1 MAAATRSGGATPVL
15 RQRVITALI
24 LGLLLLAAMFWLP
37 APAWVVLVLVAVA
50 LGGNEWARLS
60 GLSGAARIFYVVTVV
75 AALAAV
81 IGYGLAHGTYARQL
95 HMALY
100 VLAAVFWLAVA
111 PVWLGQGWRPGKGA
125 LVLAGCV
132 VLIPAG
138 LAMNA
143 LRAESPATLLFF
155 LALVWLADT
164 SAYFAGKRFGKRKL
178 APSIS
183 PGKTWEGA
191 AGALLGVTIYV
202 VLVGALSLHLAAV
215 AGYLKII
222 LAAWV
227 LVAISVEGD
236 LFESAVKRQ
245 AGVKDSGA
253 LLPGH
258 GGMLDRIDALTS
270 ALPLAAL
277 MMLVGG

>member
-1 MAAATRSGGATPVL
+1 ML
-15 RQRVITALI
+15 RQRLITAFV
-24 LGLLLLAAMFWLP
+24 LGLLLLAAMFWLS
-37 APAWVVLVLVAVA
+37 APAWASLVVLVIL
-50 LGGNEWARLS
+50 LGANEWGRLA
-60 GLSGAARIFYVVTVV
+60 GLSGAPLAVYVVAVGGV
-75 AALAAV
+75 LAAV
-81 IGYGLAHGTYARQL
+81 IGYGVVHGHYVVQVRWTV
-95 HMALY
+95 Y
-100 VLAAVFWLAVA
+100 VLAAAFWLLAV
-111 PVWLGQGWRPGKGA
+111 PLWLVRGWRPGRAALGFA
-125 LVLAGCV
+125 GFLVLV
-132 VLIPAG
+132 PAG

-143 LRAESPATLLFF
+143 LRAESPLILLFF

-164 SAYFAGKRFGKRKL
+164 SAYFAGKKFGKRKL

-202 VLVGALSLHLAAV
+202 VLIGALSLHLATIA
-215 AGYLKII
+215 AYLKIVA
-222 LAAWV
+222 AAWV

-270 ALPLAAL
+270 ALPLAGL
-277 MMLVGG
+277 IMMLSR

>member
-1 MAAATRSGGATPVL
+1 MPRGTRRVL
-15 RQRVITALI
+15 RQRVITALV
-24 LGLLLLAAMFWLP
+24 LGLLLLAAIFWLP
-37 APAWVVLVLVAVA
+37 APAWASLVVVVVALGANEWGRLAGLAGVSLAIYVVAVA
-50 LGGNEWARLS
+50 G
-60 GLSGAARIFYVVTVV
+60 
-75 AALAAV
+75 ALAAV
-81 IGYGLAHGTYARQL
+81 IAYGALHGGHVVQL
-95 HMALY
+95 QQALY
-100 VLAAVFWLAVA
+100 ALAAAFWLLAV
-111 PVWLGQGWRPGKGA
+111 PLWLARGWRPPRA
-125 LVLAGCV
+125 VLVIAGFV
-132 VLIPAG
+132 VLVPAG
-138 LAMNA
+138 LAMDA

-155 LALVWLADT
+155 LLLVWLADT
-164 SAYFAGKRFGKRKL
+164 SAYFSGKKFGKHKL

-202 VLVGALSLHLAAV
+202 VLIGALSLHLASV
-215 AGYLKII
+215 VSYLKIVG
-222 LAAWV
+222 AGWV

-270 ALPLAAL
+270 ALPLAGL
-277 MMLVGG
+277 MLLLSR

>member
-1 MAAATRSGGATPVL
+1 ML
-15 RQRVITALI
+15 KQRIITALI
-24 LGLLLLAAMFWLP
+24 LGLLLLAAMYWLP
-37 APAWVVLVLVAVA
+37 QTGWSVLVL
-50 LGGNEWARLS
+50 
-60 GLSGAARIFYVVTVV
+60 IV
-75 AALAAV
+75 AALGANEWGRLAKLSGIWNVIYVAAV
-81 IGYGLAHGTYARQL
+81 VGLLAGTLYCGASAGRNADTLHLVVYA
-95 HMALY
+95 
-100 VLAAVFWLAVA
+100 LAAAFWLLVA
-111 PVWLGQGWRPGKGA
+111 PLWLWRGWHPGRTV

-138 LAMNA
+138 LAMNE
-143 LRAESPATLLFF
+143 LRAASPSTLLFF
-155 LALVWLADT
+155 LALVWMADT
-164 SAYFAGKRFGKRKL
+164 AAYFSGKRFGKRKL

-191 AGALLGVTIYV
+191 AGALLGVTLYVLLVSVLALHPAGFVEYLKV
-202 VLVGALSLHLAAV
+202 VLLGGL
-215 AGYLKII
+215 
-222 LAAWV
+222 

-270 ALPLAAL
+270 ALPIAGLIL
-277 MMLVGG
+277 LLNG

>member
-1 MAAATRSGGATPVL
+1 ML

-37 APAWVVLVLVAVA
+37 SAEWAVLVLLVVA
-50 LGGNEWARLS
+50 LGAHEWGRLAKLAGG
-60 GLSGAARIFYVVTVV
+60 GLALYVAT
-75 AALAAV
+75 ATAGLGGI
-81 IGYGLAHGTYARQL
+81 IGYGAVHGGHFAELQFAVYG
-95 HMALY
+95 
-100 VLAAVFWLAVA
+100 LAAAFWLGVA
-111 PVWLGQGWRPGKGA
+111 PFWLWRGWRPRRMVLA
-125 LVLAGCV
+125 LVGGV

-138 LAMNA
+138 LAMNE
-143 LRAESPATLLFF
+143 LRAASPATLLFY
-155 LALVWLADT
+155 LLLVWLADT

-191 AGALLGVTIYV
+191 AGAILGVTLYV
-202 VLVGALSLHLAAV
+202 LLVGWLSLHLPAAGRYVEVV
-215 AGYLKII
+215 AM
-222 LAAWV
+222 AWV
-227 LVAISVEGD
+227 LVAISIEGD

-270 ALPLAAL
+270 ALPLAGLAVL
-277 MMLVGG
+277 AEKFSGGA